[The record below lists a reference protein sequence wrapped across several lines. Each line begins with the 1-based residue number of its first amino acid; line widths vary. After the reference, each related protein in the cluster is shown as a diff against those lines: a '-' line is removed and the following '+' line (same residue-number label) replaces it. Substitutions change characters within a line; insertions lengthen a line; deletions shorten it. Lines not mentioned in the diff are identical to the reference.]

1 MLDGAIII
9 PLQGMLWGLLFEV
22 AALIWLLDRALLLLA
37 YFTMAVTAWI
47 TDQVF
52 TPLLQVVGD
61 QTGIG
66 IHISDGRL
74 WTL

>member
-22 AALIWLLDRALLLLA
+22 AALIWLVDRALLLLA

-47 TDQVF
+47 TVF
-52 TPLLQVVGD
+52 QRINFVYRTTTSPGE
-61 QTGIG
+61 
-66 IHISDGRL
+66 
-74 WTL
+74 